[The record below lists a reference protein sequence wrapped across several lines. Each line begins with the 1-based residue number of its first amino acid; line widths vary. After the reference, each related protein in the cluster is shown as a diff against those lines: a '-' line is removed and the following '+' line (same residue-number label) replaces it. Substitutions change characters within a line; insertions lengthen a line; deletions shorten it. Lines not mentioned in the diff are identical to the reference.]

1 MEFLYGNIGGK
12 IKYLAFF
19 TALLGALGSFV
30 SGVMLMTTDSYFI
43 GYGVLLI
50 IVGPIVAWVSSW
62 ILYGFGEIITSLQS
76 IDGSTGKNRRQTQP
90 TTSDPFN
97 TPANPTSPAKK
108 TSPEGEDSEMVVD
121 YCPTCNTML
130 KFNRNAKFV
139 SCPSCKSTL
148 EVTK

>member
-76 IDGSTGKNRRQTQP
+76 IDGSTGKGHQHTRP
-90 TTSDPFN
+90 TYAAPFN
-97 TPANPTSPAKK
+97 TPAKK